1 LFVERERRRRRRFD
15 EVAESINYSLNV
27 RQQITTTF
35 SIAFAFAPSLLP
47 LLLLAA
53 AAACCSL
60 VTSKRETLKLNSFRL
75 FTLHKVNRKCQ
86 QQEEE
91 EEELQCVSSHYYV
104 VVVALHVV
112 AINS

>member
-86 QQEEE
+86 QQQEEE
-91 EEELQCVSSHYYV
+91 SQCVSSHYYDV
-104 VVVALHVV
+104 VVVALHVA